1 MVVESDRG
9 ARTERFQAAT
19 GAPVDITNAAALKS
33 WISGGSG
40 TSELASNQLHLFV
53 ACLVI
58 GTGRKRLLIGDDG
71 TIGFV
76 NPQKLPSD
84 WFFVVV
90 AAANLP
96 GTHDGVVFP
105 GKTDGMNFD
114 QSRIAIIL
122 EFKNVP

>member
-19 GAPVDITNAAALKS
+19 GAPVDITDAAALKS

-40 TSELASNQLHLFV
+40 TSELAGTQLHLFV

-58 GTGRKRLLIGDDG
+58 VTGRKRLFSEIDV

-76 NPQKLPSD
+76 NPHNLPSH
-84 WFFVVV
+84 WFYFVTPPPSF
-90 AAANLP
+90 LTP
-96 GTHDGVVFP
+96 P
-105 GKTDGMNFD
+105 
-114 QSRIAIIL
+114 RR
-122 EFKNVP
+122 

>member
-114 QSRIAIIL
+114 
-122 EFKNVP
+122 